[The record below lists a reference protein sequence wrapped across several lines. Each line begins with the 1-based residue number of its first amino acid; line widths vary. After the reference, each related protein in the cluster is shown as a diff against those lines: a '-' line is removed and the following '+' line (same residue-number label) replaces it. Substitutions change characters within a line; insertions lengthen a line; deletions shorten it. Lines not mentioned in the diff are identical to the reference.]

1 MVTVLPLPELKSLAK
16 MARLLQKEKVIS
28 ALAGFSAS
36 CPDVFWFNFIP
47 SWDEVKMWTKLVNVY
62 EARLRCKSHIN
73 AEKSCQLGETFK
85 RRRF

>member
-36 CPDVFWFNFIP
+36 DPDAFRWNFIP
-47 SWDEVKMWTKLVNVY
+47 SWDEVKMWTKLVHV
-62 EARLRCKSHIN
+62 L
-73 AEKSCQLGETFK
+73 
-85 RRRF
+85 